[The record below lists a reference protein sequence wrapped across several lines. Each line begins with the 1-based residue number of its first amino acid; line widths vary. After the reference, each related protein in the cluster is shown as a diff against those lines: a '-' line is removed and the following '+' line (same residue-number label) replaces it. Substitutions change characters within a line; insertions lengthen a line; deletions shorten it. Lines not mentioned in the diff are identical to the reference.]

1 MYWLERLIMNLFENL
16 SSEEKKLLSAYDEMA
31 KSANFNRSDEEIFFD
46 KTSLLGGA
54 RLLVNTTR
62 KGRIIDDE
70 YIKTKIM
77 QLKKNP
83 PDYSSM
89 EDFGAL
95 NSAIKCLYEAKKYAN
110 YDRTAYGMYTENG
123 RNGQFTAKGAGFAN
137 CLQQN
142 SNSINI
148 INEPTSGWIYRTPIN
163 FIKGKIEYRYAINA
177 IPDKEFIQ
185 KLDEFATKHG
195 MHYKTCRPANWY
207 DRNDSIVI
215 YCPRTQTPEEIE
227 ELKKIAAP
235 YIRRDKPSRINDLDG
250 KLVADGIVTAKEVD
264 LQQCDQLYQQLNKIN
279 AKLAQ
284 HFKQTVDKNI
294 SKNPQNPISLGQ
306 FQNYTNLLDTF
317 QEFQKQNHQN
327 NQNNQRLRGQDL
339 VFSALDDMF
348 AKSQNTPKTL
358 SSGPSAR
365 QKSQEHMLSS
375 QKKNFV
381 TGNQQGRN
389 SQSHAIPSLKKISKT
404 NRALNLIKQT
414 IDFPVQLFKKA
425 VKNIYYKMTSS
436 LKPQASLQQPQR
448 QNWRLNPQ
456 RRAMVISRYNRLK
469 QHIKAAKKQLTADT
483 KDLIMALRNGNNLQ
497 QNPSISRAQSRGTK
511 LSTTQIFS
519 YLSDKQH

>member
-1 MYWLERLIMNLFENL
+1 MNIFENL
-16 SSEEKKLLSAYDEMA
+16 SSEEKKLFSAYDEMA

-46 KTSLLGGA
+46 KISLLGGA

-110 YDRTAYGMYTENG
+110 YDRTAYGMYTDNS
-123 RNGQFTAKGAGFAN
+123 RNKQVTAKGALFAN
-137 CLQQN
+137 YLQQSN
-142 SNSINI
+142 NSINI
-148 INEPTSGWIYRTPIN
+148 INDPTSGWIYRTPSN
-163 FIKGKIEYRYAINA
+163 FIKGKIDHRYAINA

-215 YCPRTQTPEEIE
+215 YCPRTQTSEEIE

-306 FQNYTNLLDTF
+306 FQNYTNLLDSF
-317 QEFQKQNHQN
+317 REFQKQNHQN
-327 NQNNQRLRGQDL
+327 NQNNQRLRGEGL
-339 VFSALDDMF
+339 VFSALDDIF

-365 QKSQEHMLSS
+365 QKSQEHMLLS

-381 TGNQQGRN
+381 TGN
-389 SQSHAIPSLKKISKT
+389 SQRSTSMSPAIPSLRKISKK
-404 NRALNLIKQT
+404 NRVFNLIEKT
-414 IDFPVQLFKKA
+414 IDFPIQLFKKA
-425 VKNIYYKMTSS
+425 VKKIYKKMTSPINPQMS
-436 LKPQASLQQPQR
+436 LHQTSR

-456 RRAMVISRYNRLK
+456 RRTMVISRYKRLQ
-469 QHIKAAKKQLTADT
+469 QHIKAAKKQLSSDT
-483 KDLIMALRNGNNLQ
+483 KDLIMALRNGNNIR
-497 QNPSISRAQSRGTK
+497 QNPQISRVQSRGSK
-511 LSTTQIFS
+511 LSAAQIKS
-519 YLSDKQH
+519 YFNDKQY

>member
-1 MYWLERLIMNLFENL
+1 
-16 SSEEKKLLSAYDEMA
+16 
-31 KSANFNRSDEEIFFD
+31 
-46 KTSLLGGA
+46 
-54 RLLVNTTR
+54 
-62 KGRIIDDE
+62 
-70 YIKTKIM
+70 
-77 QLKKNP
+77 
-83 PDYSSM
+83 M

-163 FIKGKIEYRYAINA
+163 FIKGKIDHRYAINA

-436 LKPQASLQQPQR
+436 MKPQVSLQQPQR

-497 QNPSISRAQSRGTK
+497 QNPSISRAQSRSVK
-511 LSTTQIFS
+511 LSTAQISS

>member
-1 MYWLERLIMNLFENL
+1 MNLFENL
-16 SSEEKKLLSAYDEMA
+16 SSEEKKLFSAYDAMV

-46 KTSLLGGA
+46 KISLLGGA

-62 KGRIIDDE
+62 KGCIIDDE

-83 PDYSSM
+83 TDYSSM

-95 NSAIKCLYEAKKYAN
+95 NSAIKNLYEAKKFAN
-110 YDRTAYGMYTENG
+110 YDRTAYGMYTDNS
-123 RNGQFTAKGAGFAN
+123 RNRQFTAKGASFAN
-137 CLQQN
+137 CLQQ
-142 SNSINI
+142 SSTLINI
-148 INEPTSGWIYRTPIN
+148 INEPTSGWIYRTPSN
-163 FIKGKIEYRYAINA
+163 FIKGKIDHRYAINA

-185 KLDEFATKHG
+185 KLDEFVTKHN
-195 MHYKTCRPANWY
+195 MHYKTCRPTNWH
-207 DRNDSIVI
+207 DRNDSVVI
-215 YCPRTQTPEEIE
+215 YCPRAQTSEEIE

-264 LQQCDQLYQQLNKIN
+264 LKQCAQLYQQLNKIN

-284 HFKQTVDKNI
+284 HFKQTVDKNVF
-294 SKNPQNPISLGQ
+294 KNPQNPISLGQ

-317 QEFQKQNHQN
+317 RDFQKQNHQN
-327 NQNNQRLRGQDL
+327 NQNDQNNQRLRGQDL
-339 VFSALDDMF
+339 VFSALDDIF
-348 AKSQNTPKTL
+348 AKNQNIPKTL
-358 SSGPSAR
+358 SSGPSVR

-381 TGNQQGRN
+381 MENPQGRN
-389 SQSHAIPSLKKISKT
+389 SQSPTIPSLKKISKT

-414 IDFPVQLFKKA
+414 IDFPAQLFKKA

-436 LKPQASLQQPQR
+436 LKPQSSLQQTQR
-448 QNWRLNPQ
+448 PNWRLNPQ
-456 RRAMVISRYNRLK
+456 RKAMVISRYKRL
-469 QHIKAAKKQLTADT
+469 QQYIRAAKKQLTADT
-483 KDLIMALRNGNNLQ
+483 KDLIIALRNGSNLQ
-497 QNPSISRAQSRGTK
+497 QNPPILRAQSRDVK
-511 LSTTQIFS
+511 LSTAQISS

>member
-1 MYWLERLIMNLFENL
+1 
-16 SSEEKKLLSAYDEMA
+16 
-31 KSANFNRSDEEIFFD
+31 
-46 KTSLLGGA
+46 
-54 RLLVNTTR
+54 
-62 KGRIIDDE
+62 
-70 YIKTKIM
+70 
-77 QLKKNP
+77 
-83 PDYSSM
+83 M

-163 FIKGKIEYRYAINA
+163 FIKGKIDHRYAINA

-279 AKLAQ
+279 AKLAI
-284 HFKQTVDKNI
+284 KPK
-294 SKNPQNPISLGQ
+294 
-306 FQNYTNLLDTF
+306 
-317 QEFQKQNHQN
+317 
-327 NQNNQRLRGQDL
+327 
-339 VFSALDDMF
+339 AL
-348 AKSQNTPKTL
+348 
-358 SSGPSAR
+358 
-365 QKSQEHMLSS
+365 
-375 QKKNFV
+375 
-381 TGNQQGRN
+381 
-389 SQSHAIPSLKKISKT
+389 
-404 NRALNLIKQT
+404 
-414 IDFPVQLFKKA
+414 
-425 VKNIYYKMTSS
+425 
-436 LKPQASLQQPQR
+436 
-448 QNWRLNPQ
+448 
-456 RRAMVISRYNRLK
+456 
-469 QHIKAAKKQLTADT
+469 
-483 KDLIMALRNGNNLQ
+483 
-497 QNPSISRAQSRGTK
+497 
-511 LSTTQIFS
+511 
-519 YLSDKQH
+519 

>member
-1 MYWLERLIMNLFENL
+1 MNLFENL

-46 KTSLLGGA
+46 KISLLGGA

-95 NSAIKCLYEAKKYAN
+95 NSAIKSLYEAKKYAN

-123 RNGQFTAKGAGFAN
+123 RNGQFTAKGASFAN

-148 INEPTSGWIYRTPIN
+148 INDPTSGWIYRTPSN
-163 FIKGKIEYRYAINA
+163 FIKGKIDHRYAINA
-177 IPDKEFIQ
+177 IPDKELIQ
-185 KLDEFATKHG
+185 KLDEFTVKHG
-195 MHYKTCRPANWY
+195 MHYKTCRPTNWY
-207 DRNDSIVI
+207 DRNDSVVI
-215 YCPRTQTPEEIE
+215 YCPRAQTPEEIE

-317 QEFQKQNHQN
+317 RKFQKQNHQN
-327 NQNNQRLRGQDL
+327 NQNNPNNQRLRGQYL
-339 VFSALDDMF
+339 VFSALDDIF
-348 AKSQNTPKTL
+348 AKNQNIPNTL

-381 TGNQQGRN
+381 MGNPQGRN
-389 SQSHAIPSLKKISKT
+389 LQSHAIPSLKKISKT

-414 IDFPVQLFKKA
+414 IDFPAQVFKKA

-436 LKPQASLQQPQR
+436 LKSQSSLQQPQR
-448 QNWRLNPQ
+448 PNWRLNPQ
-456 RRAMVISRYNRLK
+456 RKAMVISRYKRLQ
-469 QHIKAAKKQLTADT
+469 QHIRAAQQQLTTDT
-483 KDLIMALRNGNNLQ
+483 KDLIMALRNGSNLQ
-497 QNPSISRAQSRGTK
+497 QNPPISRTQSRGAK
-511 LSTTQIFS
+511 LSTSQIFS

>member
-1 MYWLERLIMNLFENL
+1 MNLFENL
-16 SSEEKKLLSAYDEMA
+16 SSEEKKLFSAYDAMA

-46 KTSLLGGA
+46 KISLLGSA
-54 RLLVNTTR
+54 RLLANTTR

-77 QLKKNP
+77 QLQKNP

-89 EDFGAL
+89 GNLGAL
-95 NSAIKCLYEAKKYAN
+95 NSAIKCLYEAKKLAN
-110 YDRTAYGMYTENG
+110 YDRTAYGMYTDNS
-123 RNGQFTAKGAGFAN
+123 RSRQFTAKGTRFAN
-137 CLQQN
+137 YLQQS
-142 SNSINI
+142 SNSIDI
-148 INEPTSGWIYRTPIN
+148 INETTSSWIYRAPRN
-163 FIKGKIEYRYAINA
+163 FIKGKIDHRYAINA

-185 KLDEFATKHG
+185 KLDDFATKHG
-195 MHYKTCRPANWY
+195 MHYKTCRPTNWY

-215 YCPRTQTPEEIE
+215 YCPRAQTPEEIE

-250 KLVADGIVTAKEVD
+250 KLIADGIVTAKEVD
-264 LQQCDQLYQQLNKIN
+264 LQQCDQLYQQLSKIN

-284 HFKQTVDKNI
+284 HFKETVDKNI

-317 QEFQKQNHQN
+317 REFQKQNHQN

-339 VFSALDDMF
+339 VFSALDDIF
-348 AKSQNTPKTL
+348 AKNQNTPKTL

-375 QKKNFV
+375 QKNNFV
-381 TGNQQGRN
+381 KGNPQRLN
-389 SQSHAIPSLKKISKT
+389 ARISTKPSLKKVSKT
-404 NRALNLIKQT
+404 NRTFNLVKKA
-414 IDFPVQLFKKA
+414 IDFPAQLFKKA

-436 LKPQASLQQPQR
+436 LKPQSSLQQPQR

-469 QHIKAAKKQLTADT
+469 QHIKAAKKQLSTDA
-483 KDLIMALRNGNNLQ
+483 KDLIIALRNGNNIR
-497 QNPSISRAQSRGTK
+497 QNPQISRAQTRGLK
-511 LSTTQIFS
+511 LSNAQISS
-519 YLSDKQH
+519 YLADKQH